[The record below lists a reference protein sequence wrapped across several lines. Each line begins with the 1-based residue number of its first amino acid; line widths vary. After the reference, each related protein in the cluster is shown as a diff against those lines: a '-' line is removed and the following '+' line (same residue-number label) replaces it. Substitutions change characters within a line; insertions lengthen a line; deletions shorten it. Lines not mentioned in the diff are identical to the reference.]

1 MTLKSKYPY
10 SSDYTIL
17 VCRVLWRVEFSGD
30 TWVLKVWDPSGQ
42 MAPASKEN
50 SV

>member
-17 VCRVLWRVEFSGD
+17 VHKILWRVEFSGY
-30 TWVLKVWDPSGQ
+30 TWVLKVWNPSRQ
-42 MAPASKEN
+42 MAPVSKEN